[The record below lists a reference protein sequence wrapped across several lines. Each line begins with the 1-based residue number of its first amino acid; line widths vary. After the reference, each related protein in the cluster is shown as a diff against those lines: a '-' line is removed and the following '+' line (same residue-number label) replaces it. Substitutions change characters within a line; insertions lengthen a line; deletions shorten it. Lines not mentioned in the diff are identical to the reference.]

1 MDSILFEE
9 WVREVDRHFTKE
21 RRKIAL
27 LIDNC
32 PVHSSI
38 DNLASTELIFLPP
51 NTSSKLQPMDQ
62 GVIRSIKAH
71 YKLNVY

>member
-21 RRKIAL
+21 GRKIVL
-27 LIDNC
+27 LVDNC
-32 PVHSSI
+32 PAHSSI

-51 NTSSKLQPMDQ
+51 NTASKLQPMDQ
-62 GVIRSIKAH
+62 GVIPSMKAH
-71 YKLNVY
+71 YKLIVY